1 MAVGP
6 LSTHAD
12 VRQRTRFLLTLRLE
26 VAAMWIKLLAAVGAA
41 TMFQTPGAAPP
52 PSEQSVLVLTN
63 ANLIDGVGSQPR
75 RGVTVLVRNGRIEA
89 VTSATGT
96 LAANARVIDLDGRWL
111 LPGLIDAHVHL
122 RDLESARAA
131 LRSGVTTARSMGVDH
146 FVDVG
151 IAELHRA
158 GATDLPHVVPSG
170 YHVRRR
176 PSDALFTDFPSL
188 MPLRGGVAGTTAV
201 QQVVQANVSR
211 GARVVKVMATERAGT
226 ADADFR
232 RRALGDEEL
241 RAAVE
246 EASRANLP
254 VAAHAHTDDGARA
267 AILAGVRTIEHG
279 TLMSESTL
287 ALMRERQICFVPTL
301 SFWADMLQ
309 PGGEYDGISLS
320 VRARAMQPRVRRTVA
335 TAARLGVRIA
345 AGSDMR
351 YDASSVY
358 RLADELVELTRSGMT
373 PMAAIQAGTSTAA
386 ACLGLG
392 EQTGTIRAGLEA
404 DMIAVDADPTRDV
417 AALHDPVLVINDGA
431 VALDR
436 LSN

>member
-1 MAVGP
+1 M
-6 LSTHAD
+6 
-12 VRQRTRFLLTLRLE
+12 
-26 VAAMWIKLLAAVGAA
+26 MWIKLLAAVGAVA
-41 TMFQTPGAAPP
+41 MLQTPGEAPTP
-52 PSEQSVLVLTN
+52 GEQPVLVLTN
-63 ANLIDGVGSQPR
+63 ANLIDGVGLQPR
-75 RGVTVLVRNGRIEA
+75 RGAAVIVRNGRIEA
-89 VTSATGT
+89 VTPAAGPVP
-96 LAANARVIDLDGRWL
+96 ANARVIDLGGRWL
-111 LPGLIDAHVHL
+111 LPGLVDAHVHL
-122 RDLESARAA
+122 RDLESARLA

-146 FVDVG
+146 FADVG

-158 GATDLPHVVPSG
+158 GATDLPHVVASG

-176 PSDALFTDFPSL
+176 LSDALFIDFPRL
-188 MPLRGGVAGTTAV
+188 IPLRNGLAGPAAV
-201 QQVVQANVSR
+201 RQVVQANASR

-246 EASRANLP
+246 EAVRFGLP

-267 AILAGVRTIEHG
+267 ALLAGVRTIEHG

-287 ALMRERQICFVPTL
+287 VLMRERRACFVPTL
-301 SFWADMLQ
+301 SFWADMLE
-309 PGGEYDGISLS
+309 PGGEYDGAALS
-320 VRARAMQPRVRRTVA
+320 IRARAMQPRVRSTVA
-335 TAARLGVRIA
+335 AAARLGVRIA

-351 YDASSVY
+351 YDAGSVY
-358 RLADELVELTRSGMT
+358 RLADELVELTRSGLT
-373 PMAAIQAGTSTAA
+373 PMAAIHAGTSSAA

-404 DMIAVDADPTRDV
+404 DMIVVDADPTRDV

-436 LSN
+436 LTG

>member
-1 MAVGP
+1 
-6 LSTHAD
+6 
-12 VRQRTRFLLTLRLE
+12 
-26 VAAMWIKLLAAVGAA
+26 MWMKLLFAAGAA
-41 TMFQTPGAAPP
+41 ATFQAPTGAPP
-52 PSEQSVLVLTN
+52 PPTQPPALVLRN
-63 ANLIDGVGSQPR
+63 ANLIDGVTSRPQ
-75 RGVTVLVRNGRIEA
+75 RGVTVIVRSGRIEQ
-89 VTSATGT
+89 VRSAPAP
-96 LAANARVIDLDGRWL
+96 LPADARVIDLDGRWL

-158 GATDLPHVVPSG
+158 GATDLPHVVASG

-176 PSDALFTDFPSL
+176 LSDALFIDFPSL
-188 MPLRGGVAGTTAV
+188 IHLRGGLRDAAAV
-201 QQVVQANVSR
+201 RQVVQANAGR

-226 ADADFR
+226 VDADFR
-232 RRALGDEEL
+232 RRALGDAEL

-246 EASRANLP
+246 EASRAGLA

-279 TLMSESTL
+279 SLMSESTL
-287 ALMRERQICFVPTL
+287 TLMRERRVCFVPTL
-301 SFWADMLQ
+301 SFWADMKD
-309 PGGEYDGISLS
+309 PGGEYDGVALS
-320 VRARAMQPRVRRTVA
+320 IRARAIQPRVRRTVVA
-335 TAARLGVRIA
+335 AARLGVSIA

-351 YDASSVY
+351 YDAGSVY
-358 RLADELVELTRSGMT
+358 QLVDELVELTQSGLA

-386 ACLGLG
+386 ACLGLAH
-392 EQTGTIRAGLEA
+392 ETGSIRAGLQA
-404 DMIAVDADPTRDV
+404 DMIVVDADPTRDV

-436 LSN
+436 LSH

>member
-1 MAVGP
+1 
-6 LSTHAD
+6 
-12 VRQRTRFLLTLRLE
+12 
-26 VAAMWIKLLAAVGAA
+26 MWMKLLFAAGAA
-41 TMFQTPGAAPP
+41 TMVQAPTGTPPLIGEPP
-52 PSEQSVLVLTN
+52 ALVLIN
-63 ANLIDGVGSQPR
+63 ANLIDGVSSRPR
-75 RGVTVLVRNGRIEA
+75 RGVTVIVRSGRIEQ
-89 VTSATGT
+89 VTSAAGALPT
-96 LAANARVIDLDGRWL
+96 NARVIDLEGRWL

-146 FVDVG
+146 FADVG

-158 GATDLPHVVPSG
+158 GAPDLPHVVAAG

-176 PSDALFTDFPSL
+176 LSDAFFIDFPSL
-188 MPLRGGVAGTTAV
+188 IHLRGSLAGTSAV
-201 QQVVQANVSR
+201 QQVIRANASR

-226 ADADFR
+226 ADSDFR

-241 RAAVE
+241 RASVE
-246 EASRANLP
+246 EASRAGLD

-287 ALMRERQICFVPTL
+287 ALMRDRRICFVPTL
-301 SFWADMLQ
+301 SFWADMRD
-309 PGGEYDGISLS
+309 PGGEYDGVALS
-320 VRARAMQPRVRRTVA
+320 NRAREMQPRLRRTVA
-335 TAARLGVRIA
+335 AAARLGVSIA

-351 YDASSVY
+351 YDASSEY
-358 RLADELVELTRSGMT
+358 RLVDELVELTHSGLT

-386 ACLGLG
+386 ACLGLANR
-392 EQTGTIRAGLEA
+392 TGSIRAGLEA
-404 DMIAVDADPTRDV
+404 DMIVVDADPTRDL
-417 AALHDPVLVINDGA
+417 AALRDPVLVVNDGA
-431 VALDR
+431 VSLDR